1 MLLRI
6 VQLQESMEQRIVITV
21 HKYIK
26 VSFCFLIFKLFI
38 QIGLSFKLQSNNKN
52 TFFKSIKT
60 ESINNNNKKFDFFA
74 LLFLLFK

>member
-1 MLLRI
+1 M
-6 VQLQESMEQRIVITV
+6 QLQESMDQRIVITV

-52 TFFKSIKT
+52 TFFKSTKLNLSTTTTKNLIFLRCCFYYL
-60 ESINNNNKKFDFFA
+60 NK
-74 LLFLLFK
+74 